1 MRLEIFKYSF
11 FHKTS
16 KKADMSLRLT
26 KLIVNNYE
34 IQREESIKFF
44 KVLLDQHLVSTTHIF
59 TPT

>member
-1 MRLEIFKYSF
+1 
-11 FHKTS
+11 
-16 KKADMSLRLT
+16 MSLCLT

-44 KVLLDQHLVSTTHIF
+44 RVLLDQHLVSTTHIF